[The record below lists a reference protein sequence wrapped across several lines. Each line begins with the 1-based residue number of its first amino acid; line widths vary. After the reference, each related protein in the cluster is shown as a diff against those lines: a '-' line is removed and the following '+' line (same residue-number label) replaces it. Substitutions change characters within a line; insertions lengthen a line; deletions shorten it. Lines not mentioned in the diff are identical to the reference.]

1 MPTGVFLALSNAMS
15 EDVEVEFNK
24 WYDEVHAPQVLAVP
38 GVASCRRFR
47 LAPDQVMPT
56 DPATTRQ
63 YLALYEV
70 EAESWE
76 SFAAEF
82 LSRFTDG
89 RITVRPDLMELDPM
103 VLTLSYEEVPR
114 P

>member
-1 MPTGVFLALSNAMS
+1 MPTGVFLALSNPMS
-15 EDVEVEFNK
+15 EDVEAEFNK
-24 WYDEVHAPQVLAVP
+24 WYDEVHAPQVLQIP

-47 LAPDQVMPT
+47 LASDQVMPT
-56 DPATTRQ
+56 EPSTRQ

-76 SFAAEF
+76 SFSAEF

-103 VLTLSYEEVPR
+103 VLTLTYEEVPH

>member
-1 MPTGVFLALSNAMS
+1 MPTGMFLALSNAMS
-15 EDVEVEFNK
+15 EDVEAEFNT
-24 WYDEVHAPQVLAVP
+24 WYDEVHVPQVLNIP

-47 LAPDQVMPT
+47 LAADQVMPT

-70 EAESWE
+70 ETANWA
-76 SFAAEF
+76 SFASEF
-82 LSRFTDG
+82 LARFTDG

-103 VLTLSYEEVPR
+103 VLTLSYEELPR